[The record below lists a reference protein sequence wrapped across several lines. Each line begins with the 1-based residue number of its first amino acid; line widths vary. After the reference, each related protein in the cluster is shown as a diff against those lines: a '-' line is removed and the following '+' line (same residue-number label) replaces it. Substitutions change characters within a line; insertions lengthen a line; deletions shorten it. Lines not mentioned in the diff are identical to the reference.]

1 MCGPGRTLLL
11 YDRYLLSHDVHV
23 YPLQHG
29 GHEQNEG
36 EEPEN
41 GECVGVEAIVIG
53 HIITPRLFSLV
64 SDKRAHSC
72 NKRKVK
78 CQVEKG
84 GCETRDLQNESHLE
98 T

>member
-11 YDRYLLSHDVHV
+11 YDRYLLAHDVHV

-41 GECVGVEAIVIG
+41 GECVGVKAFFIG
-53 HIITPRLFSLV
+53 HMIGGMVTSSTIATSAEPIEV
-64 SDKRAHSC
+64 S
-72 NKRKVK
+72 
-78 CQVEKG
+78 
-84 GCETRDLQNESHLE
+84 
-98 T
+98 